1 MEQRVDKRQAVLAK
15 TIRWLLSGWRFVGLS
30 IVFLFLYK
38 FIVTDAKVGW
48 LLGSVRVVVVAFI
61 MAYFLDPLVR
71 RIEKNLHLKRMWA
84 VVLTYGLIVF
94 VIYLFVKSA
103 LPSIW
108 ESVLLL
114 IQNVPGYIQELSRI
128 ITENRFDLSPNVLGF
143 LQGQLDA
150 LNANAGAILGD
161 AFTVILNGAFKVTS
175 NFVQFTISMF
185 IAFYILTGLKG
196 GARKARLMAFGL
208 LPRELAERVVH
219 AAALSDRAF
228 KGFFIGKFVD
238 SLIIGTIFM
247 VTVTVLNGFE
257 NIQFL
262 YVPLMALIIALTNMI
277 PYFGPWIGGVPCII
291 ISLFAGLH
299 EGAAMTLVILAIQ
312 QFDGLI
318 LGPKILGD
326 VMGITPFWV
335 LSSITV
341 GGALFGPLGMLIA
354 VPVAVVI
361 IELFTEYVNRQL
373 DKKGIDEQIDM
384 PPGPQSTK
392 NMMKRNKPEEIS
404 IQITSNGENGRK
416 PEESREKEQK

>member
-1 MEQRVDKRQAVLAK
+1 MEAKVDKRQTVLAK

-30 IVFLFLYK
+30 IVFLLLYK
-38 FIVTDAKVGW
+38 FIVADARVGW
-48 LLGSVRVVVVAFI
+48 LLGSVHVVVVAFVL
-61 MAYFLDPLVR
+61 AYFLDPLVR
-71 RIEKNLHLKRMWA
+71 RIEKYFHLKRTWS
-84 VVLTYGLIVF
+84 VVLTYGLIIF
-94 VIYLFVKSA
+94 VGYLFVKSA

-108 ESVLLL
+108 ESILLL
-114 IQNVPGYIQELSRI
+114 IQNGPGYLNEINRI
-128 ITENRFDLSPNVLGF
+128 VIENRFNLSPNILEFIQV
-143 LQGQLDA
+143 QLDGW
-150 LNANAGAILGD
+150 NANAGGMLGD
-161 AFTVILNGAFKVTS
+161 AFGVILNGAFKVTS
-175 NFVQFTISMF
+175 VFVKFTISMF

-208 LPRELAERVVH
+208 LPRDVAERVVH
-219 AAALSDRAF
+219 AAALADRSF
-228 KGFFIGKFVD
+228 KGFFIGKLFD
-238 SLIIGTIFM
+238 SLIIGAIFLI
-247 VTVTVLNGFE
+247 TVTILSGFE

-262 YVPLMALIIALTNMI
+262 YIPLMALIIAITNMI
-277 PYFGPWIGGVPCII
+277 PYFGPWIGGIPCII

-354 VPVAVVI
+354 VPTAVVI

-373 DKKGIDEQIDM
+373 EKKGIDDQIDM
-384 PPGPQSTK
+384 PPGPQKGK
-392 NMMKRNKPEEIS
+392 NMMKRKKQDGIS
-404 IQITSNGENGRK
+404 IQITRSN
-416 PEESREKEQK
+416 EETDRDQNQDL